1 MSIVDITKSV
11 YIYLFPLS
19 DYSALN
25 GADEGRPILG
35 LEGYKRIIEQCEQA
49 GIRIPIFAIGGITI
63 DDVPSLM
70 RTGVTGIAISGAII
84 NAEDPV
90 KTTQQFI
97 ETINS
102 YKI

>member
-1 MSIVDITKSV
+1 MGCRARCFLHRPGAI
-11 YIYLFPLS
+11 PLHGDQKRLS
-19 DYSALN
+19 
-25 GADEGRPILG
+25 PILG

-49 GIRIPIFAIGGITI
+49 GIQIPIFAIGGITI

-90 KTTQQFI
+90 KATQQFI
-97 ETINS
+97 KTINNH
-102 YKI
+102 KI